1 MRPEVVTVR
10 RPVAPRPRRG
20 TPRETRARLVAV
32 AAAEFNRVGYHGT
45 DSNRLA
51 RAAGYAPGTFYK
63 HFPDKRAVL
72 LAAYEAWVTAEWD
85 AIARL
90 LREDGRSATLAA
102 RIVDMVVALHR
113 RWRGLRASLR
123 VLVAEDLGARAFY
136 RRQRRRQLALI
147 AGLRPARARRA
158 REEDAV
164 LLYTLERVCDAIAE
178 GELRDL
184 GLAVEPTIDVLRALV
199 ERSIG

>member
-1 MRPEVVTVR
+1 MRNCVGIGLSSCFVEPLESTGIYFIY
-10 RPVAPRPRRG
+10 A
-20 TPRETRARLVAV
+20 ALYQLV
-32 AAAEFNRVGYHGT
+32 
-45 DSNRLA
+45 
-51 RAAGYAPGTFYK
+51 K
-63 HFPDKRAVL
+63 HFPDKRAVQ

-90 LREDGRSATLAA
+90 VRENTRPSKVATS
-102 RIVDMVVALHR
+102 IVDMVVALHR

-123 VLVAEDLGARAFY
+123 VLVAEDATARTFC

-147 AGLRPARARRA
+147 AALRSARDRTRLRP
-158 REEDAV
+158 REDDAV

-184 GLAVEPTIDVLRALV
+184 GLAVEPTIGVLRALV

>member
-1 MRPEVVTVR
+1 MRSERVTIR
-10 RPVAPRPRRG
+10 RPTAPRPRRG
-20 TPRETRARLVAV
+20 SPRETRARLVAV
-32 AAAEFNRVGYHGT
+32 AAVEFNRVGYHGT

-85 AIARL
+85 AIASL
-90 LREDGRSATLAA
+90 LRGNGGSATLAA

-123 VLVAEDLGARAFY
+123 VLVAEDATARAFY

-147 AGLRPARARRA
+147 AGLRPARERRA

-184 GLAVEPTIDVLRALV
+184 GIAVEPTIDVLRALV